1 MHDIIFKAN
10 PEVCVVVVVVV
21 VEENGAPSS
30 LVFAKL
36 ER

>member
-10 PEVCVVVVVVV
+10 PEVCVVVVVV